1 MADRIESYQ
10 HTIGQQGAAE
20 RDQLP
25 IDATGER
32 SVMAEFADAAQ
43 STAEALLQKQKQQIA
58 DRVSGMAEALEC
70 AAHSLDQS
78 QNRIIGRYVQDAGQ
92 QIRSFSRTLQERRWN
107 ELIEDFARGQPT
119 WFVLGAVAAGFLVS
133 RLVWTT
139 TNATTSTDAAR
150 KPSRRDMTR
159 EVTAA
164 TSRAPGLGGGTGE
177 MANHVAG
184 SFATAESR

>member
-1 MADRIESYQ
+1 MADKIESYQ

-107 ELIEDFARGQPT
+107 ELIEDFARRQPT

-133 RLVWTT
+133 RLVWTA

-150 KPSRRDMTR
+150 KPLCRDMTR

-164 TSRAPGLGGGTGE
+164 TSSAPGLGGGTGE
-177 MANHVAG
+177 MTNHIAG

>member
-1 MADRIESYQ
+1 MAERIESYQ

-107 ELIEDFARGQPT
+107 ELRVMRT
-119 WFVLGAVAAGFLVS
+119 L
-133 RLVWTT
+133 
-139 TNATTSTDAAR
+139 
-150 KPSRRDMTR
+150 
-159 EVTAA
+159 
-164 TSRAPGLGGGTGE
+164 
-177 MANHVAG
+177 HV
-184 SFATAESR
+184 

>member
-1 MADRIESYQ
+1 MADSIESYQ
-10 HTIGQQGAAE
+10 HTIGQQGVAE
-20 RDQLP
+20 KDQLP

-32 SVMAEFADAAQ
+32 SVMAEFADVAQ
-43 STAEALLQKQKQQIA
+43 STVEALLQKQKQQIA

-78 QNRIIGRYVQDAGQ
+78 QNRIIGQYVQDVGQ

-107 ELIEDFARGQPT
+107 ELIEDFARRQPT
-119 WFVLGAVAAGFLVS
+119 WFVLGAVATGFLVS
-133 RLVWTT
+133 RLWTA

-150 KPSRRDMTR
+150 KPLRRDMTR

-164 TSRAPGLGGGTGE
+164 TSSAAGLGSETGE
-177 MANHVAG
+177 MTNHIAG

>member
-32 SVMAEFADAAQ
+32 SVMAEFAVAAQ

-58 DRVSGMAEALEC
+58 DRVSGMAEALKC

-78 QNRIIGRYVQDAGQ
+78 QYRNIGRYV
-92 QIRSFSRTLQERRWN
+92 
-107 ELIEDFARGQPT
+107 
-119 WFVLGAVAAGFLVS
+119 
-133 RLVWTT
+133 
-139 TNATTSTDAAR
+139 
-150 KPSRRDMTR
+150 
-159 EVTAA
+159 
-164 TSRAPGLGGGTGE
+164 
-177 MANHVAG
+177 
-184 SFATAESR
+184 

>member
-43 STAEALLQKQKQQIA
+43 STAEALQKQKQQIA

-78 QNRIIGRYVQDAGQ
+78 QNRIIGRNVQGRHDARCPNPLAKSPSGLLY
-92 QIRSFSRTLQERRWN
+92 RLNSFRNARRTRLFN
-107 ELIEDFARGQPT
+107 L
-119 WFVLGAVAAGFLVS
+119 LVTEQL
-133 RLVWTT
+133 R
-139 TNATTSTDAAR
+139 NR
-150 KPSRRDMTR
+150 
-159 EVTAA
+159 
-164 TSRAPGLGGGTGE
+164 
-177 MANHVAG
+177 
-184 SFATAESR
+184 

>member
-1 MADRIESYQ
+1 MAAKIERYQ
-10 HTIGQQGAAE
+10 HTMGQQGAAE

-25 IDATGER
+25 ITTDER
-32 SVMAEFADAAQ
+32 SVMTELADAAQ

-107 ELIEDFARGQPT
+107 ELIEDFAQRQPT

-133 RLVWTT
+133 RFVWTA
-139 TNATTSTDAAR
+139 TNATTSTDVAR
-150 KPSRRDMTR
+150 EPLRRDMTR
-159 EVTAA
+159 DLTAA
-164 TSRAPGLGGGTGE
+164 TSSAPGLGVGTGE
-177 MANHVAG
+177 MTDHIAG
-184 SFATAESR
+184 TFATAESR

>member
-1 MADRIESYQ
+1 MAAKIERYQ
-10 HTIGQQGAAE
+10 QTMGQQGAAE

-25 IDATGER
+25 ITTDER
-32 SVMAEFADAAQ
+32 SVMTEFADAAQ

-78 QNRIIGRYVQDAGQ
+78 QNRVIGRYVQDAGQ
-92 QIRSFSRTLQERRWN
+92 QIRSFSRTLQERRLN
-107 ELIEDFARGQPT
+107 ELIEDFAQRQPT

-133 RLVWTT
+133 RFVWTT

-150 KPSRRDMTR
+150 EPLRCDMTR
-159 EVTAA
+159 DLTAA
-164 TSRAPGLGGGTGE
+164 TSSAPRTRRGGWRMTDHITGT
-177 MANHVAG
+177 
-184 SFATAESR
+184 FATAESR

>member
-1 MADRIESYQ
+1 LKSYQ

-70 AAHSLDQS
+70 AAHSLYQS
-78 QNRIIGRYVQDAGQ
+78 QNRIIGRYVRDAGQ

-107 ELIEDFARGQPT
+107 ELIEDFARRQPT

-139 TNATTSTDAAR
+139 TNETTSKDAAR
-150 KPSRRDMTR
+150 KTLRRDMTR

-184 SFATAESR
+184 SLATADPR

>member
-32 SVMAEFADAAQ
+32 SVMAELDAAQ

-78 QNRIIGRYVQDAGQ
+78 QNRIIGRNVQGRHDARCPNPLAKSPSGLLY
-92 QIRSFSRTLQERRWN
+92 RLNSFRNARRTRLFN
-107 ELIEDFARGQPT
+107 L
-119 WFVLGAVAAGFLVS
+119 LVS
-133 RLVWTT
+133 EQLR
-139 TNATTSTDAAR
+139 NR
-150 KPSRRDMTR
+150 
-159 EVTAA
+159 
-164 TSRAPGLGGGTGE
+164 
-177 MANHVAG
+177 
-184 SFATAESR
+184 